1 MTGLPVLGPDD
12 VHIRRISLFEPERR
26 AARFISFL
34 SPDET
39 TRMNR
44 FIRERDRAAFAIARG
59 SLRTWLAR
67 YAGANPAE
75 ITFQYGPDGKPE
87 LAGNPDVKFN
97 LSHSGTVAYL
107 AVARR
112 PVGVDVEAG
121 RTVKRLDAIAGR
133 FFSKNECRFL
143 AELPESDRNLAFLRG
158 WTRKEALIKAHGGAL
173 FRNLTDFEVPLT
185 VLTDSIELIEPGG
198 GARWT
203 LADVSPADGPVAA
216 LVVAGK
222 NPGITVFHA
231 AESGKE

>member
-1 MTGLPVLGPDD
+1 MTGPELGPDD
-12 VHIRRISLFEPERR
+12 VHVRRISLFEPERR
-26 AARFISFL
+26 AARFVSFL

-39 TRMNR
+39 ARMNR
-44 FIRERDRAAFAIARG
+44 FVRERDRAAFAVARG
-59 SLRTWLAR
+59 SLRAWLAR
-67 YAGANPAE
+67 YVGIRPEDVAFA
-75 ITFQYGPDGKPE
+75 YGPDGKPE

-143 AELPESDRNLAFLRG
+143 AELPESEKNLAFLRG

-173 FRNLTDFEVPLT
+173 FRNLTDFEVPLSA
-185 VLTDSIELIEPGG
+185 LTDSIELTEPGG
-198 GARWT
+198 SARWT

-216 LVVAGK
+216 LAVEGK
-222 NPGITVFHA
+222 KPGITVFHA
-231 AESGKE
+231 VESGKE